1 VESERKMM
9 NTQRIEQ
16 LAKEAGLVQG
26 PWANGNKERIW
37 QENREFPDA
46 LEVFADLIAKECIK
60 AISNEI
66 AEQQRAGIIQHTMGL
81 NQARYAIAEVFG
93 KEILG

>member
-1 VESERKMM
+1 M
-9 NTQRIEQ
+9 NPELITR

-46 LEVFADLIAKECIK
+46 LEMFASLIVKECVKKITME
-60 AISNEI
+60 ISN
-66 AEQQRAGIIQHTMGL
+66 QVKAGINTNIMGL
-81 NQARYAIAEVFG
+81 NQAIYAINEELG
-93 KEILG
+93 K